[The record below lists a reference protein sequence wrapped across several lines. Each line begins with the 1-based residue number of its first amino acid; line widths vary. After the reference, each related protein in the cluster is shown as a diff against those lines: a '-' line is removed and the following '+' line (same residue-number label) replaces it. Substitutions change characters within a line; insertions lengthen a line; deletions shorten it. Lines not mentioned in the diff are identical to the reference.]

1 MNTFP
6 AEKKVWYSDPLSTYK
21 DDFLNQLPKNTKETM
36 EKPQPESRATET
48 QHNALLIK
56 LSDLSIEKILRYRKS

>member
-1 MNTFP
+1 MSQSCWKLNTNEYIP
-6 AEKKVWYSDPLSTYK
+6 CREVWYSDPLNTYR

-48 QHNALLIK
+48 QDNA
-56 LSDLSIEKILRYRKS
+56 Y

>member
-6 AEKKVWYSDPLSTYK
+6 AGENVWYSDPLNTYK

-36 EKPQPESRATET
+36 QKPQPESRAAET
-48 QHNALLIK
+48 QRNA
-56 LSDLSIEKILRYRKS
+56 Y